1 MPGRART
8 AVTRVRRCGG
18 FTYLAVLFLLALAG
32 ITATATA
39 IVWRVEQRREMEA
52 ELVFAGNEFAR
63 AIESYRAVAPNV
75 PQPWPRTLEDLV
87 RDPRTPGV
95 RRHLR
100 KVYRDPMRR
109 SAEWGLI
116 RTQDGGIV
124 GVHSLSR
131 ERPMRRVPR
140 PGLTLREPEA
150 YVGWLFVASGAPS
163 IVRDSRS
170 GYWMAVGPTSPAT
183 ATAAGS
189 RSTGQTTQAGTSG
202 AQTGSIAAAA
212 PATPAAEASVPKP
225 ATQPPRP
232 RPNCSVISRNDLSAC
247 AAVAQRFGSTDGE
260 ACVASARAREAQCSA
275 GVEVTTS
282 LAIRYF

>member
-8 AVTRVRRCGG
+8 AVTRLRRCGG

-39 IVWRVEQRREMEA
+39 VVWRFEQRREMEA
-52 ELVFAGNEFAR
+52 ELVFVGNEFAR

-170 GYWMAVGPTSPAT
+170 GYWMAVGPTAPVT

-189 RSTGQTTQAGTSG
+189 RTIGQTTQAGTSG
-202 AQTGSIAAAA
+202 TQTGNIA
-212 PATPAAEASVPKP
+212 PATPAAASSVATP

-275 GVEVTTS
+275 GVEVTTP